1 VETENTDKEVIRSSS
16 GQFVKGASGNPKG
29 RPKGAKNRI
38 TELKEAA
45 ELALREAVD
54 PETIK
59 RIFQSMA
66 AEALDGNVQAAKLI
80 LDKFVT
86 NAKVEQER
94 GEENPEIVIKIKNLS
109 NAPVEI
115 EEAEIIEHED
125 PTSG

>member
-16 GQFVKGASGNPKG
+16 GQFVKGVSGNPKG

-66 AEALDGNVQAAKLI
+66 AEALDG
-80 LDKFVT
+80 VT

>member
-1 VETENTDKEVIRSSS
+1 METENTDKEVIRSSS